1 MYDAS
6 ASVHHVA
13 TENRGRNANREVDA
27 NLHKLAAQ
35 DQTETNL
42 HVFSVGCLGIDRV
55 LMFRDALRSNTADR
69 DLYARTKLALARQ
82 EWKYVQNYA
91 DAKGPSRSEIE

>member
-42 HVFSVGCLGIDRV
+42 HVFSV
-55 LMFRDALRSNTADR
+55 RSDK
-69 DLYARTKLALARQ
+69 AR
-82 EWKYVQNYA
+82 N
-91 DAKGPSRSEIE
+91 